1 MRRHFRFAVFLVMVW
16 ATIVSAASLEE
27 AEFAYDRGD
36 YTQAARLFRP
46 LAEQGIASAQFNLG
60 VMYSRGQ
67 GVPQDYQA
75 ALKWYRR
82 AAEQGDASA
91 QNNLGLMY
99 ERGRGARRDF
109 IRAHMWYSLAAAALS
124 GDDGKTAMKRRD
136 YVAAQMTAAQIET
149 AQEMARRCQETKFK
163 ECA

>member
-1 MRRHFRFAVFLVMVW
+1 MRHFRFVVFLVLAC
-16 ATIVSAASLEE
+16 ATIASAASLED
-27 AEFAYDRGD
+27 AEFAYERGD

-46 LAEQGIASAQFNLG
+46 LAEQGVASAQYSLG
-60 VMYSRGQ
+60 MMYAKGQ

-75 ALKWYRR
+75 ALKWFQK

-99 ERGRGARRDF
+99 ERGRGVRQDF
-109 IRAHMWYSLAAAALS
+109 ILAHMWSSIAAAALN
-124 GDDGKTAMKRRD
+124 GDEGKTAMKRRD
-136 YVAAQMTAAQIET
+136 YVASHMTAAQIEK

-163 ECA
+163 KCE

>member
-1 MRRHFRFAVFLVMVW
+1 MQRFLFTICLALTW
-16 ATIVSAASLEE
+16 ATVAVAASIQE

-46 LAEQGIASAQFNLG
+46 LAEQGNASAQFNLG
-60 VMYSRGQ
+60 MMYAKGQ

-82 AAEQGDASA
+82 AAEQGNASA

-99 ERGRGARRDF
+99 ERGRGARQDF
-109 IRAHMWYSLAAAALS
+109 ILAYMWSNIAAASLN
-124 GDDGKTAMKRRD
+124 GDEGKTALTRRD
-136 YVAAQMTAAQIET
+136 HVASQMTAAQIEK
-149 AQEMARRCQETKFK
+149 AQEMVRRCQDTKFK
-163 ECA
+163 ECE

>member
-1 MRRHFRFAVFLVMVW
+1 MRRFLFAVFLVVVW
-16 ATIVSAASLEE
+16 TTVAVAASLQE

-60 VMYSRGQ
+60 MMYARGQ
-67 GVPQDYQA
+67 GVPQDYLA

-82 AAEQGDASA
+82 AAEQGNASA

-99 ERGRGARRDF
+99 ERGRGVRQDF
-109 IRAHMWYSLAAAALS
+109 ILAHMWSNIAAATLN
-124 GDDGKTAMKRRD
+124 GDEGKTALIRRD
-136 YVAAQMTAAQIET
+136 HVASQMNPAQIEK
-149 AQEMARRCQETKFK
+149 AQEMAQHCLDTKFK
-163 ECA
+163 ECD

>member
-1 MRRHFRFAVFLVMVW
+1 MRRFLFAVFLVVAW
-16 ATIVSAASLEE
+16 ATVAVAASIQE

-60 VMYSRGQ
+60 MMYARGQ

-82 AAEQGDASA
+82 AAEQGNASA

-99 ERGRGARRDF
+99 ERGRGAR
-109 IRAHMWYSLAAAALS
+109 
-124 GDDGKTAMKRRD
+124 
-136 YVAAQMTAAQIET
+136 
-149 AQEMARRCQETKFK
+149 
-163 ECA
+163 

>member
-1 MRRHFRFAVFLVMVW
+1 MQRFFFAVFLVVAW
-16 ATIVSAASLEE
+16 ATVAVAASIQE

-46 LAEQGIASAQFNLG
+46 LAEQGIPAAQVNLG
-60 VMYSRGQ
+60 MMYAKGQ

-82 AAEQGDASA
+82 AAEQGNGSA

-99 ERGRGARRDF
+99 ERGRGVRQDF
-109 IRAHMWYSLAAAALS
+109 ILAHMWSNIAAGALN
-124 GDDGKTAMKRRD
+124 GDEGKTALTRRD
-136 YVAAQMTAAQIET
+136 HVASQMTAGQIEK
-149 AQEMARRCQETKFK
+149 AQEMARRCQDTKFK
-163 ECA
+163 DCE

>member
-1 MRRHFRFAVFLVMVW
+1 MMQRFLFAVFLVVAW
-16 ATIVSAASLEE
+16 ATVAVAASIEE

-60 VMYSRGQ
+60 MMYARGQ

-82 AAEQGDASA
+82 AAEQGHASA

-99 ERGRGARRDF
+99 ERGRGARQDF
-109 IRAHMWYSLAAAALS
+109 ILAHMWSNIAAATLNGDEGKSAL
-124 GDDGKTAMKRRD
+124 TRRD
-136 YVAAQMTAAQIET
+136 HVASQMTAAQIEK
-149 AQEMARRCQETKFK
+149 AQEMARRCQDTKFK
-163 ECA
+163 ACD